1 VGCRHA
7 LQHAPGSDH
16 QGADRA
22 GGVPVLPE
30 ALGGRAGGGAST
42 RQGPNRPCPV
52 PHAQTQTQ
60 LSSARTHASTVAR
73 PRPTSIGSA
82 LRRWHRVRAV
92 TNNAVIGTLN
102 SNFGTLN
109 AIIGTLNAIIGTL
122 NNVRAITIAVC
133 KTDRRRLTRIEIG
146 PATFVLAA
154 SAYSFVRCSGGTRFG
169 LLQKYAQT

>member
-1 VGCRHA
+1 VFCRHA
-7 LQHAPGSDH
+7 LQHAPGSHH

-73 PRPTSIGSA
+73 PQASAALCIGNIACVLS
-82 LRRWHRVRAV
+82 LITRSSVPLTQISV
-92 TNNAVIGTLN
+92 PLTQFSVPLTK
-102 SNFGTLN
+102 F
-109 AIIGTLNAIIGTL
+109 IGTL

-146 PATFVLAA
+146 PAAFVLAA
-154 SAYSFVRCSGGTRFG
+154 SAYSFVRCSGGTLFD
-169 LLQKYAQT
+169 LLQKYARK